1 MAERRPYAK
10 GPAMKNIVILGS
22 TGSIGTN
29 TLDIV
34 AKFPDRFRVV
44 GLTAGTNDEKLE
56 EQVRVFKPRAVAL
69 SDERAAE
76 RLRHRSGTTPVE
88 ILSGIQG
95 VKSVAELPDSDL
107 VVSGIVGG
115 AGLVPTL
122 AAIRAR
128 RPVALANKEPMVMA
142 GKLMQEEARRHG
154 VRIFPVDSEHS
165 AIFQSLEGHRRQD
178 VRRLIL
184 TASGGP
190 LWDLPH
196 EQMRD
201 VKPAQ
206 ALQHPNW
213 KMGAKITIDS
223 ATLMNKGLEVIE
235 ARWLFD
241 LPPTQIEVLVHRE
254 SIVHSL
260 VEYCDGSV
268 IAQLGLPDMRTP
280 ISYAMNYPARLPLE
294 PPPLDLAAFG
304 KLTFHR
310 PDHDRFPCLGFG
322 YDALSIGGTMPAAL
336 NAANEVAVA
345 AYLQEGIT
353 FQDIADVIRRTMD
366 AHHPH
371 EVESLEDA
379 LEADRWAR
387 EKADTLVHARAR

>member
-1 MAERRPYAK
+1 
-10 GPAMKNIVILGS
+10 MKNIVILGS

-56 EQVRVFKPRAVAL
+56 EQIRLFKPQAVAL
-69 SDERAAE
+69 SDADAAR
-76 RLRHRSGTTPVE
+76 RLADRSRGTGVE
-88 ILSGIQG
+88 VLAG
-95 VKSVAELPDSDL
+95 VDGLQKVATLPDAQL
-107 VVSGIVGG
+107 VISAIVGG
-115 AGLVPTL
+115 AGLMPTL
-122 AAIRAR
+122 AAIRAGKSI
-128 RPVALANKEPMVMA
+128 ALANKEPMVMA
-142 GKLMQEEARRHG
+142 GQLMQEEAARRS

-165 AIFQSLEGHRRQD
+165 AIFQSMEGHRKVD
-178 VRRLIL
+178 VRRVVL

-190 LWDLPH
+190 LWSLTK

-241 LPPTQIEVLVHRE
+241 LPPSQIEVLVHRE
-254 SIVHSL
+254 SIIHSL
-260 VEYCDGSV
+260 VEYRDGSV

-280 ISYAMNYPARLPLE
+280 ISYAMNYPERMPLD
-294 PPPLDLAAFG
+294 PPPLDLAGIG

-310 PDHDRFPCLGFG
+310 PDHDRFPCLSLG
-322 YDALSIGGTMPAAL
+322 YEALRVGGTMPAAL

-345 AYLQEGIT
+345 AYLEETIG
-353 FQDIADVIRRTMD
+353 FPAIADVIARTMD
-366 AHHPH
+366 AHVSRP
-371 EVESLEDA
+371 VATLEDA
-379 LEADRWAR
+379 LETDRWAR
-387 EKADTLVHARAR
+387 EKAAEFVKDAGKP